1 MRTSFKYS
9 AVDEEGNS
17 VDGIYSAET
26 IEQTINYLHEQKLI
40 PINIAKEKN
49 SIAGSL
55 WGFFKSKH
63 YEHLITFTNNLATLH
78 KAGIPLLKSLS
89 LIKIG
94 KPNNPF
100 NEAIKQIRNQVYGG
114 VSLSE
119 AMSEHET
126 FFSKVYISS
135 IAAGEESGQLDE
147 ILDKLSPILEKELEL
162 TRQIKS
168 GIRYPAMVIL
178 AITGAIIVML
188 TFVVPKFI
196 AFFSS
201 LNAQLPLPTR
211 ILTGTSELLLNYWPY
226 LLGFIFILVFGYR
239 QTIKKEKGRLLVD
252 RIFLKIPIIGN
263 IIIKGNVAR
272 FAMLFSILIKA
283 GIPLVKALELL
294 QDSVKNSMIG
304 KEIKKLQTIFT
315 EGQENKL
322 IASEFEFFPE
332 MALQM
337 ISIGLESGSLEKILT
352 ETGEHY
358 SKEVQYQSKQLT
370 SILEPILTLV
380 LGGFVLI
387 LALAI
392 FLPMWNLIHIFK
404 G

>member
-1 MRTSFKYS
+1 MPTSFKYS

-17 VDGIYSAET
+17 VDGVYSAET
-26 IEQTINYLHEQKLI
+26 IEQTINYLHEKKLI
-40 PINIAKEKN
+40 PINVVKEKSN
-49 SIAGSL
+49 TAGSL

-63 YEHLITFTNNLATLH
+63 YEYLITFTNNLATLH

-89 LIKIG
+89 LIKVG
-94 KPNNPF
+94 KPDNPF
-100 NEAIKQIRNQVYGG
+100 NEAINHIRNQVYAG

-119 AMSEHET
+119 AMAEHET
-126 FFSKVYISS
+126 IFSKVYISS

-162 TRQIKS
+162 TRQIKA

-201 LNAQLPLPTR
+201 LNAELPLPTR

-226 LLGFIFILVFGYR
+226 LLGFIFVLVFGYR
-239 QTIKKEKGRLLVD
+239 QIIKNEKGRLIID
-252 RIFLKIPIIGN
+252 RLFLKIPIVGN

-283 GIPLVKALELL
+283 GIPLVKALELP
-294 QDSVKNSMIG
+294 QDSVKNSMIS

-322 IASEFEFFPE
+322 VASEFEFFPE

-337 ISIGLESGSLEKILT
+337 ISIGLESGSLEKILA

-404 G
+404 S